1 MSNYKFNGIGT
12 NLSNLATLSDAKTRS
27 ISPENFDGAKGKA
40 GMATEG
46 TGAGCA
52 RDLGQGWK
60 LSPSVR
66 IEPHTTYTMAEI
78 DGSGVINHIWLTPAG
93 APGRY
98 VIIRMY
104 WDGSDVPAVECP
116 LGDFFANAYVPAFK
130 QMSSLAV
137 CVNPRNGLNCYWTMP
152 FKKSCRIT
160 VENLADDVFTLYYQV
175 DYQLTE
181 VPEDCGYFHAQFRRS
196 NPVPYKEVHTI
207 LGVIVVSL
215 IITIAINMKSTMLQ
229 TRAGYRA
236 CANKRIEIAEH
247 LRYLPMGWF
256 NDNSQWRTWQT
267 SQLVW

>member
-1 MSNYKFNGIGT
+1 
-12 NLSNLATLSDAKTRS
+12 
-27 ISPENFDGAKGKA
+27 
-40 GMATEG
+40 
-46 TGAGCA
+46 
-52 RDLGQGWK
+52 
-60 LSPSVR
+60 
-66 IEPHTTYTMAEI
+66 MAEI

-181 VPEDCGYFHAQFRRS
+181 VPRTAATSTLSSEEAT
-196 NPVPYKEVHTI
+196 PYPTRKFTQSSTV
-207 LGVIVVSL
+207 LKARVI
-215 IITIAINMKSTMLQ
+215 M
-229 TRAGYRA
+229 
-236 CANKRIEIAEH
+236 
-247 LRYLPMGWF
+247 
-256 NDNSQWRTWQT
+256 
-267 SQLVW
+267 